1 MKTRKGVREESRESL
16 SPSQF
21 IYFLSVPTMWKPGKR
36 LLSFNK
42 MLHATNYDY
51 CDIHVWAF
59 FRIENV
65 TELPKLQP
73 KIPTICHFRN
83 KKGTEAEMLPA
94 VVFVIIAA
102 DALVSYW
109 SLFFLSLETRSHSN
123 GPIPFS
129 FVKWWIELVT
139 PRCSDYSPVSR
150 KTGGCFPE
158 AVTYAGPEK
167 SPIWLSGTSRFSC
180 WASKIFNLPCPMC
193 KGGFRQVIWYNNH
206 QLRQASTG
214 PGLAIKNMWELLVLR
229 TSCSL
234 SFFQALIWTFE
245 VEN

>member
-1 MKTRKGVREESRESL
+1 
-16 SPSQF
+16 
-21 IYFLSVPTMWKPGKR
+21 
-36 LLSFNK
+36 
-42 MLHATNYDY
+42 ML
-51 CDIHVWAF
+51 
-59 FRIENV
+59 R
-65 TELPKLQP
+65 
-73 KIPTICHFRN
+73 
-83 KKGTEAEMLPA
+83 A

-102 DALVSYW
+102 EALVSYW

-129 FVKWWIELVT
+129 FVKWWVELVT

-158 AVTYAGPEK
+158 AVTYAGLEK

-193 KGGFRQVIWYNNH
+193 KGGFRRAIWYNNH

-214 PGLAIKNMWELLVLR
+214 PWAGNQKYVRAACPKDKLQFKLFWSPDMDVWSWI
-229 TSCSL
+229 
-234 SFFQALIWTFE
+234 LILISMDLGTKGF
-245 VEN
+245 

>member
-1 MKTRKGVREESRESL
+1 MWEKSPERVSDPLILFTSCQFQLCESL
-16 SPSQF
+16 E
-21 IYFLSVPTMWKPGKR
+21 
-36 LLSFNK
+36 N
-42 MLHATNYDY
+42 AY
-51 CDIHVWAF
+51 CHWTKCYMPLTILWHTCMSIF

-73 KIPTICHFRN
+73 KIPAICHFRN

-214 PGLAIKNMWELLVLR
+214 PGLAIKNMWELLLLR
-229 TSCSL
+229 ISCNS
-234 SFFQALIWTFE
+234 SFFQVLIWTFE
-245 VEN
+245 VEY